1 MVHAK
6 LGLKQT
12 QDLKKKTFQTTVRKK
27 VERIWEIKKELWP
40 QQKHK
45 CNVKWEPA
53 LQSPPIIADLK
64 DIE

>member
-12 QDLKKKTFQTTVRKK
+12 QDLKKKTFQTTVCKK
-27 VERIWEIKKELWP
+27 VEREIKKKLWP

-45 CNVKWEPA
+45 CNVKWEPT
-53 LQSPPIIADLK
+53 LQLPPIIADLK